1 MDEDESKEAGG
12 TEEKGP
18 DDDVSGDDVSGDAAP
33 VALVAPG
40 EGADTSFCV
49 LSLPVGDDA
58 RIFSKICLERISS
71 QGNNPR
77 KSSKK

>member
-58 RIFSKICLERISS
+58 RIFFKNMFRENIFPG
-71 QGNNPR
+71 Q
-77 KSSKK
+77 